1 MNRKFLILA
10 LAMII
15 LISLVSWLPTLPSTS
30 VQAVLPVTVVTP
42 ALDPAPPSVALVPV
56 EPAALPATTLDLP
69 MPPKV
74 SASVTALPIKQ
85 GNQEIDLMIKGK
97 SNAWV
102 EIKNSTGALVFNQL
116 VKTGETH
123 HIKSDLVLNVV
134 VGYAEG
140 VEIQVRGKAF
150 DLTPFNRGSVARFEV
165 K

>member
-1 MNRKFLILA
+1 
-10 LAMII
+10 
-15 LISLVSWLPTLPSTS
+15 
-30 VQAVLPVTVVTP
+30 
-42 ALDPAPPSVALVPV
+42 
-56 EPAALPATTLDLP
+56 
-69 MPPKV
+69 
-74 SASVTALPIKQ
+74 
-85 GNQEIDLMIKGK
+85 MIKGK